1 MKRAIF
7 AVVLLTVGCFSLP
20 VFAQQQDLQEV
31 MNAANALSAR
41 ESELLSKKDAAGIA
55 SLFTSDGLLV
65 MLAPQFAFKPGRD
78 AIQKH
83 YQGIIDA
90 GATSITLELKNL
102 ELRGND
108 GVWAAGNYS
117 VTVKD
122 KTIQGN
128 WFRILKRE
136 NGNWKIAMEA
146 FARAGVID
154 APPAATGSPPPPANS
169 TIEQRSLCAPPR
181 LLACARRHWNGRR
194 WSREIKMVQKD
205 SVNTSRPC
213 TSLTITHSSGS
224 SCSPACFNSLI
235 PRAAKLRA
243 FLHLAGWCLPYCHTP
258 WAFSACEYKMVSRQV
273 CHLVRQRK

>member
-1 MKRAIF
+1 MPQTFIRRLQPKSLWRKFLQLPNLKNLMQINWLGIGTAESANFYLSSGLHEKRNICRRF
-7 AVVLLTVGCFSLP
+7 ADARLFSLP
-20 VFAQQQDLQEV
+20 VLAQQQDLQDV
-31 MNAANALSAR
+31 MNAANALGAR
-41 ESELLSKKDAAGIA
+41 ESELLGKKDAAGIA

-83 YQGIIDA
+83 YHGIIDA
-90 GATSITLELKNL
+90 GATGIILELRNM

-146 FARAGVID
+146 FARPD
-154 APPAATGSPPPPANS
+154 A
-169 TIEQRSLCAPPR
+169 IAP
-181 LLACARRHWNGRR
+181 
-194 WSREIKMVQKD
+194 
-205 SVNTSRPC
+205 
-213 TSLTITHSSGS
+213 
-224 SCSPACFNSLI
+224 
-235 PRAAKLRA
+235 
-243 FLHLAGWCLPYCHTP
+243 
-258 WAFSACEYKMVSRQV
+258 
-273 CHLVRQRK
+273 

>member
-1 MKRAIF
+1 MKGAIF
-7 AVVLLTVGCFSLP
+7 AIAVLTVGCFTLP
-20 VFAQQQDLQEV
+20 TFAQQQDLQEV
-31 MNAANALSAR
+31 MNATNGLGAR
-41 ESELLSKKDAAGIA
+41 ESELLGKKDAAGIA

-90 GATSITLELKNL
+90 GVSDITLELKNL

-136 NGNWKIAMEA
+136 AGTWKIAMEA
-146 FARAGVID
+146 FARAGVVD
-154 APPAATGSPPPPANS
+154 APPAATGSPPPPAKS
-169 TIEQRSLCAPPR
+169 
-181 LLACARRHWNGRR
+181 
-194 WSREIKMVQKD
+194 K
-205 SVNTSRPC
+205 
-213 TSLTITHSSGS
+213 
-224 SCSPACFNSLI
+224 
-235 PRAAKLRA
+235 
-243 FLHLAGWCLPYCHTP
+243 
-258 WAFSACEYKMVSRQV
+258 
-273 CHLVRQRK
+273 

>member
-1 MKRAIF
+1 MKGAIF
-7 AVVLLTVGCFSLP
+7 VAAFLTFACFSLP
-20 VFAQQQDLQEV
+20 IFAQQQDLQEI
-31 MNAANALSAR
+31 MNATNALNAR
-41 ESELLSKKDAAGIA
+41 VSELLSKRDAAGIA

-90 GATSITLELKNL
+90 GASNIALELKNL

-108 GVWAAGNYS
+108 SVWAAGNYA

-136 NGNWKIAMEA
+136 SGTWKIAMEA

-154 APPAATGSPPPPANS
+154 APPASA
-169 TIEQRSLCAPPR
+169 
-181 LLACARRHWNGRR
+181 
-194 WSREIKMVQKD
+194 
-205 SVNTSRPC
+205 
-213 TSLTITHSSGS
+213 GS
-224 SCSPACFNSLI
+224 SPA
-235 PRAAKLRA
+235 PTK
-243 FLHLAGWCLPYCHTP
+243 G
-258 WAFSACEYKMVSRQV
+258 Q
-273 CHLVRQRK
+273 

>member
-20 VFAQQQDLQEV
+20 ILAQQQDLQEV

-41 ESELLSKKDAAGIA
+41 EGELLGKKDAAGIA
-55 SLFTSDGLLV
+55 LLFTSDALLV
-65 MLAPQFAFKPGRD
+65 TLAPQFAFKPGRE

-90 GATSITLELKNL
+90 GATGITLELKNL

-108 GVWAAGNYS
+108 GLWSAGTYS
-117 VTVKD
+117 LTVKD

-154 APPAATGSPPPPANS
+154 APPAAASPSQTPNNS
-169 TIEQRSLCAPPR
+169 
-181 LLACARRHWNGRR
+181 
-194 WSREIKMVQKD
+194 K
-205 SVNTSRPC
+205 
-213 TSLTITHSSGS
+213 
-224 SCSPACFNSLI
+224 
-235 PRAAKLRA
+235 
-243 FLHLAGWCLPYCHTP
+243 
-258 WAFSACEYKMVSRQV
+258 
-273 CHLVRQRK
+273 

>member
-1 MKRAIF
+1 MKSTIV
-7 AVVLLTVGCFSLP
+7 AVVLLTLGCFSLGAL
-20 VFAQQQDLQEV
+20 AQQQDLQDV

-41 ESELLSKKDAAGIA
+41 ESELLGKKDAAGIA

-65 MLAPQFAFKPGRD
+65 MLAPQFKPGRD

-90 GATSITLELKNL
+90 GATSITLELKNM

-122 KTIQGN
+122 KPIQGN

-146 FARAGVID
+146 FARGGVMD
-154 APPAATGSPPPPANS
+154 APPAATGSPPPPAKS
-169 TIEQRSLCAPPR
+169 
-181 LLACARRHWNGRR
+181 
-194 WSREIKMVQKD
+194 K
-205 SVNTSRPC
+205 
-213 TSLTITHSSGS
+213 
-224 SCSPACFNSLI
+224 
-235 PRAAKLRA
+235 
-243 FLHLAGWCLPYCHTP
+243 
-258 WAFSACEYKMVSRQV
+258 
-273 CHLVRQRK
+273 

>member
-1 MKRAIF
+1 MKGAIF
-7 AVVLLTVGCFSLP
+7 AVALLTVGCFSLP
-20 VFAQQQDLQEV
+20 IFAQQQDLQEV

-90 GATSITLELKNL
+90 GASSITLELKNL

-136 NGNWKIAMEA
+136 NGTWKIAMEA
-146 FARAGVID
+146 FARASAID
-154 APPAATGSPPPPANS
+154 APPASPVPHQRLPPNR
-169 TIEQRSLCAPPR
+169 QRFIFLMIDKCILRILPSILRTVLVAQP
-181 LLACARRHWNGRR
+181 
-194 WSREIKMVQKD
+194 
-205 SVNTSRPC
+205 
-213 TSLTITHSSGS
+213 TSLRFVNCGT
-224 SCSPACFNSLI
+224 SC
-235 PRAAKLRA
+235 LRP
-243 FLHLAGWCLPYCHTP
+243 L
-258 WAFSACEYKMVSRQV
+258 S
-273 CHLVRQRK
+273 

>member
-1 MKRAIF
+1 MKSAIF
-7 AVVLLTVGCFSLP
+7 AVVLLTLGCFPLP
-20 VFAQQQDLQEV
+20 VLAQQQNLQEI
-31 MNAANALSAR
+31 MNAANALGAR
-41 ESELLSKKDAAGIA
+41 ESELLGKKNAAGIA

-122 KTIQGN
+122 KPIQGN

-154 APPAATGSPPPPANS
+154 APPAATGSSPPPAKS
-169 TIEQRSLCAPPR
+169 
-181 LLACARRHWNGRR
+181 
-194 WSREIKMVQKD
+194 K
-205 SVNTSRPC
+205 
-213 TSLTITHSSGS
+213 
-224 SCSPACFNSLI
+224 
-235 PRAAKLRA
+235 
-243 FLHLAGWCLPYCHTP
+243 
-258 WAFSACEYKMVSRQV
+258 
-273 CHLVRQRK
+273 